1 MELYTALG
9 VGESILVTI
18 DGTGVPSEWCLVMS
32 AASYHQR
39 FLDGGIQLWFGQSV
53 EYSWGWAI
61 GKTGP
66 SVMCDIPEPLNL
78 SSWTVPRA
86 SDDRVVAVAQ
96 LSDW

>member
-1 MELYTALG
+1 MG
-9 VGESILVTI
+9 
-18 DGTGVPSEWCLVMS
+18 
-32 AASYHQR
+32 
-39 FLDGGIQLWFGQSV
+39 
-53 EYSWGWAI
+53 EYSCGLASRSSTRGGAI

-66 SVMCDIPEPLNL
+66 SVMCDIPEPLKL